1 MCPCPAL
8 YGCGALYRLFQFR
21 SFHNLQ
27 ADIRNQ
33 LHTFF
38 LYTNPPHRRCYGIDN
53 YNTMHLPTIY
63 NVKSIAIV
71 RDYVRL
77 KLESVTDKYDTFEVE
92 IFKNDRG
99 EKIKNL
105 LDVNPPKYYYR
116 YSARI
121 VKNNIKG
128 DCFGLSPLN
137 DNEQI
142 DWSDIND
149 GDVAQLQH
157 IYEFEEI

>member
-1 MCPCPAL
+1 
-8 YGCGALYRLFQFR
+8 
-21 SFHNLQ
+21 
-27 ADIRNQ
+27 
-33 LHTFF
+33 
-38 LYTNPPHRRCYGIDN
+38 
-53 YNTMHLPTIY
+53 MHLPTIY
-63 NVKSIAIV
+63 NVKSITIV
-71 RDYVRL
+71 SDYVRL

-149 GDVAQLQH
+149 GDVTQLQH